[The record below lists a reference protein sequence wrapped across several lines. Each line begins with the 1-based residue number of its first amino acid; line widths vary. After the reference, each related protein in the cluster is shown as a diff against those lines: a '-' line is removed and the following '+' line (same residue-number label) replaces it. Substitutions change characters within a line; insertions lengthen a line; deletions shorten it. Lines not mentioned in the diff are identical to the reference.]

1 MCMRRSLTV
10 VTAIAGAVL
19 AACASLSS
27 GPAHAALTSA
37 AASPAHVASSLTA
50 VTTAS
55 GAPKGESCP
64 AGRPTGTVAPSSPP
78 TVGSAAFAGRG
89 RLAFVSSGHLYVLD
103 GSVARK
109 PATLHTVVAPAG
121 ATAPAW
127 SPDGRWLAFL
137 VVPPSPYPVVSDP
150 TGTLWLAHANG
161 SAARPVLANAGPF
174 SWSPVTDVLAATVTN
189 PANGQSWLCELRPSG
204 TPHLIPA
211 VTGPAIWSPDGRQL
225 AFTVIVSNPKRGFYG
240 SKLATIRAAGGTPVI
255 RRSSSQ
261 AALLVAGW
269 WPNGQGL
276 MAWADE
282 QGSASLAADGQS
294 LLSFPLAGGPS
305 ATLGFTLLL
314 PPFLATSP
322 AQQVVAVD
330 NGGDRVLWDNKTILL
345 CAPAGGC
352 TGLPG
357 GTPRATNL
365 DPALS
370 PTGPALAFVHADAA
384 LSRKQT
390 FDQKSIAAWY
400 ATRTLWLYVPGTP
413 AHPLLAA
420 GTQIADPTS
429 SRSGKLLLY
438 VRNDG
443 LWLINPASSKARPT
457 KVVGKLFV
465 GAWPNYY
472 AYIDWRDQFAWHS

>member
-27 GPAHAALTSA
+27 GPAHAALSSA
-37 AASPAHVASSLTA
+37 ATSPAHAESSLTA
-50 VTTAS
+50 ATATA
-55 GAPKGESCP
+55 APKGETCS
-64 AGRPTGTVAPSSPP
+64 AGRPTGTVSLSVPP
-78 TVGSAAFAGRG
+78 TVGTAAFAGRG
-89 RLAFVSSGHLYVLD
+89 RLAFVSSGQLYVLD
-103 GSVARK
+103 GSASGK
-109 PATLHTVVAPAG
+109 PATLHTVAAPAG
-121 ATAPAW
+121 ASAPAW

-150 TGTLWLAHANG
+150 TGTLWLAHTNG
-161 SAARPVLANAGPF
+161 SAAHPVLANAGPF

-189 PANGQSWLCELRPSG
+189 PANGQSWLCELRPGG

-211 VTGPAIWSPDGRQL
+211 VTGPAVWSPDGRQL
-225 AFTVIVSNPKRGFYG
+225 AFTVILSNPKRGFYG
-240 SKLATIRAAGGTPVI
+240 SKLETIPASGGTPVL
-255 RRSSSQ
+255 RRTSSQ

-294 LLSFPLAGGPS
+294 LLSFPLEGGPS
-305 ATLGFTLLL
+305 ATLGFTLLFA
-314 PPFLATSP
+314 PFLATSP

-400 ATRTLWLYVPGTP
+400 ATRTLWLYVPGAP
-413 AHPLLAA
+413 AHQLVAA
-420 GTQIADPTS
+420 GTHIGDPTW
-429 SRSGKLLLY
+429 SRSGRLLLY

-443 LWLINPASSKARPT
+443 LWLINPASSKARPIE
-457 KVVGKLFV
+457 VVGKLFA

-472 AYIDWRDQFAWHS
+472 AYIDWRDQFAWHA